1 MTEETDKCP
10 ACGSDLRP
18 AGADGLTAA
27 SRIATR
33 FGGVKALSLAT
44 GIELSAIYKWD
55 YPKSKHG
62 CDGRIPS
69 HQHKK
74 ILAAA
79 KARGITLKPEELVN
93 T

>member
-1 MTEETDKCP
+1 MNENLDTCP
-10 ACGSDLRP
+10 ECGAALP
-18 AGADGLTAA
+18 MLAPDGLSAA
-27 SRIATR
+27 ARVVAR
-33 FGGVKALSLAT
+33 FKGVKALALAT
-44 GIELSAIYKWD
+44 GIDAAAIYRWD

-79 KARGITLKPEELVN
+79 KARGITIKPEELIN
-93 T
+93 L